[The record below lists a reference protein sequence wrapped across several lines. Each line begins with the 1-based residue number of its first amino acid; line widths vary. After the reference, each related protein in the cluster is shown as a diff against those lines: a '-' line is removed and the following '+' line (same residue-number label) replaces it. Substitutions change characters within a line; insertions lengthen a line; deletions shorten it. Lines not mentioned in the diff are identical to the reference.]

1 MAPKRKSVKGGVEP
15 KNKKVRAIIPQK
27 DPDTLL
33 SLEEL
38 TKLSNEID
46 ESLKFNNLVPLLEQF
61 KLIKT
66 KLIKNIDSD
75 VENTARKLALL
86 LYRNFN
92 KINDEIISNGGNS
105 DRSALSE
112 DKKIIIKWL
121 LEKYTTFKDIICG
134 FIKDKLAGP
143 TSLQLDL
150 LDIILNFIKSESQRK
165 SSTSEVIFFPTQ
177 SYKSLIESILNSKNG
192 KVLFDGTS
200 ENFIILE
207 FLDKLQK
214 YWDLQFYFYN
224 NLSEVL
230 NEWKQEKSEKDLQLV
245 FANFLTILRK
255 GLLFNEKTLE
265 DEPLW
270 IAPNKEGKLPSSLYK
285 HTLFKSQFQKSVIAM
300 LSYPLSQEQYKS
312 VLMILHKRIIP
323 YMSQPQALMDFLT
336 DCYDLTDDLIVPI
349 LALNSLYELMKSYNL
364 EYPDFYSKLYSLLT
378 PELLYTKYRSRF
390 FRLCDLFLSST
401 HLSANLVASFIKK
414 LARISLA
421 ASASGVVII
430 IPFIYNL
437 LKKHPTCM
445 IMLHREDTETGYQD
459 PFNSEE
465 KNPLHTEAIKS
476 SLWELDTLMTHYH
489 PNVATLAKIFGEPFR
504 KPSYNMEDFLDWSYN
519 SLLQSEYDRKF
530 KDKNSA
536 LEFEEFDK
544 VLDAPNNGSKN
555 LLLEGWTLV

>member
-15 KNKKVRAIIPQK
+15 KNKKVKTAIHQK
-27 DPDTLL
+27 EPNTLL

-38 TKLSNEID
+38 TNLSKEID

-66 KLIKNIDSD
+66 KLIESIDPD
-75 VENTARKLALL
+75 VESTARKLSLL

-92 KINDEIISNGGNS
+92 KINDEIISNGNGVKS
-105 DRSALSE
+105 SASE
-112 DKKIIIKWL
+112 DKKMIIKWL
-121 LEKYTTFKDIICG
+121 LEKYTTFKDIIYG
-134 FIKDKLAGP
+134 FIEDKLAGS

-150 LDIILNFIKSESQRK
+150 LDIILNFIRLESQRK
-165 SSTSEVIFFPTQ
+165 SSTSQVVFFPTQ
-177 SYKSLIESILNSKNG
+177 SYKSLTESILNSKNG
-192 KVLFDGTS
+192 EILFDGTTD
-200 ENFIILE
+200 NFIVLE
-207 FLDKLQK
+207 FLDKFQK
-214 YWDLQFYFYN
+214 YWDLQFYFFN

-230 NEWKQEKSEKDLQLV
+230 NEWKQEKSEKDLQLI
-245 FANFLTILRK
+245 FANFLTVLRK

-265 DEPLW
+265 EEPLW

-300 LSYPLSQEQYKS
+300 LSYPLLQEQYKS
-312 VLMILHKRIIP
+312 VLTILHKRIIP
-323 YMSQPQALMDFLT
+323 YMSQPQSLMDFLT

-349 LALNSLYELMKSYNL
+349 LALNSLYELMKNYNL

-437 LKKHPTCM
+437 LKRHPTCM
-445 IMLHREDTETGYQD
+445 IMLHKEDTESGYQD

-544 VLDAPNNGSKN
+544 VLDTSNSDSKS

>member
-15 KNKKVRAIIPQK
+15 KNKKVKTAIHQK
-27 DPDTLL
+27 EPNTLL

-38 TKLSNEID
+38 TNLSKEID

-66 KLIKNIDSD
+66 KLIESIDPD
-75 VENTARKLALL
+75 VESTARKLSLL

-92 KINDEIISNGGNS
+92 KINDEIISNGNGAKS
-105 DRSALSE
+105 SASE
-112 DKKIIIKWL
+112 DKKMIIKWL
-121 LEKYTTFKDIICG
+121 LEKYTTFKDIIYG
-134 FIKDKLAGP
+134 FIEDKLAGS

-150 LDIILNFIKSESQRK
+150 LDIILNFIRLESQRK
-165 SSTSEVIFFPTQ
+165 SSTSQVVFFPTQ
-177 SYKSLIESILNSKNG
+177 SYKSLTESILNSKNG
-192 KVLFDGTS
+192 EILFDGTTD
-200 ENFIILE
+200 NFIVLE
-207 FLDKLQK
+207 FLDKFQK
-214 YWDLQFYFYN
+214 YWDLQFYFFN

-230 NEWKQEKSEKDLQLV
+230 NEWKQEKSEKDLQLI
-245 FANFLTILRK
+245 FANFLTVLRK

-265 DEPLW
+265 EEPLW

-285 HTLFKSQFQKSVIAM
+285 HTFFKSQFQKSVIAM
-300 LSYPLSQEQYKS
+300 LSYPLLQEQYKS
-312 VLMILHKRIIP
+312 VLTILHKRIIP
-323 YMSQPQALMDFLT
+323 YMSQPQSLMDFLT

-349 LALNSLYELMKSYNL
+349 LALNSLYELMKNYNL

-437 LKKHPTCM
+437 LKRHPTCM
-445 IMLHREDTETGYQD
+445 IMLHKEDTESGYQD

-544 VLDAPNNGSKN
+544 VLDTSNSDSKS

>member
-15 KNKKVRAIIPQK
+15 KNKKVKTAIHQK
-27 DPDTLL
+27 EPNTLL

-38 TKLSNEID
+38 TNLSKEID

-66 KLIKNIDSD
+66 KLIESIDPD
-75 VENTARKLALL
+75 VESTARKLSLL

-92 KINDEIISNGGNS
+92 KINDEIISNGNGVKS
-105 DRSALSE
+105 STSE
-112 DKKIIIKWL
+112 DKKMIIKWL
-121 LEKYTTFKDIICG
+121 LEKYTTFKDIIYG
-134 FIKDKLAGP
+134 FIEDKLAGS

-150 LDIILNFIKSESQRK
+150 LDIILNFIRLESQRK
-165 SSTSEVIFFPTQ
+165 SSTSQVVFFPTQ
-177 SYKSLIESILNSKNG
+177 SYKSLTESILNSKNG
-192 KVLFDGTS
+192 EILFDGTTD
-200 ENFIILE
+200 NFIVLE
-207 FLDKLQK
+207 FLDKFQK
-214 YWDLQFYFYN
+214 YWDLQFYFFN

-230 NEWKQEKSEKDLQLV
+230 NEWKQEKSEKDLQLI
-245 FANFLTILRK
+245 FANFLTVLRK

-265 DEPLW
+265 EEPLW

-300 LSYPLSQEQYKS
+300 LSYPLLQEQYKS
-312 VLMILHKRIIP
+312 VLTILHKRIIP
-323 YMSQPQALMDFLT
+323 YMSQPQSLMDFLT

-349 LALNSLYELMKSYNL
+349 LALNSLYELMKNYNL

-437 LKKHPTCM
+437 LKRHPTCM
-445 IMLHREDTETGYQD
+445 IMLHKEDTESGYQD

-489 PNVATLAKIFGEPFR
+489 PNVATLAKRFGEPFR

-544 VLDAPNNGSKN
+544 VLDTSNSDSKS

>member
-15 KNKKVRAIIPQK
+15 KNKKVKTAIHQK
-27 DPDTLL
+27 EPNTLL

-38 TKLSNEID
+38 TNLSKEID

-66 KLIKNIDSD
+66 KLIESIDPD
-75 VENTARKLALL
+75 VESTARKLSLL

-92 KINDEIISNGGNS
+92 KINDEIISNGNGAKS
-105 DRSALSE
+105 SASE
-112 DKKIIIKWL
+112 DKKMIIKWL
-121 LEKYTTFKDIICG
+121 LEKYTTFKDIIYG
-134 FIKDKLAGP
+134 FIEDKLAGS

-150 LDIILNFIKSESQRK
+150 LDIILNFIRLESQRK
-165 SSTSEVIFFPTQ
+165 SSTSQVVFFPTQ
-177 SYKSLIESILNSKNG
+177 SYKSLTESILNSKNG
-192 KVLFDGTS
+192 EILFDGTTD
-200 ENFIILE
+200 NFIVLE
-207 FLDKLQK
+207 FLDKFQK
-214 YWDLQFYFYN
+214 YWDLQFYFFN

-230 NEWKQEKSEKDLQLV
+230 NEWKQEKSEKDLQLI
-245 FANFLTILRK
+245 FANFLTVLRK
-255 GLLFNEKTLE
+255 GLLFNEKTLKE
-265 DEPLW
+265 EPLW

-300 LSYPLSQEQYKS
+300 LSYPLLQEQYKS

-323 YMSQPQALMDFLT
+323 YMSQPQSLMDFLT

-349 LALNSLYELMKSYNL
+349 LALNSLYELMKNYNL

-437 LKKHPTCM
+437 LKRHPTCM
-445 IMLHREDTETGYQD
+445 IMLHKEDTESGYQD

-544 VLDAPNNGSKN
+544 VLDTSNSDSKS

>member
-15 KNKKVRAIIPQK
+15 KNKKVKTAIHQK
-27 DPDTLL
+27 EPNTLL

-38 TKLSNEID
+38 TNLSKEID

-66 KLIKNIDSD
+66 KLIESIDPD
-75 VENTARKLALL
+75 VESTARKLSLL

-92 KINDEIISNGGNS
+92 KINDEIISNGNGVKS
-105 DRSALSE
+105 SASE
-112 DKKIIIKWL
+112 DKKMIIKWL
-121 LEKYTTFKDIICG
+121 LEKYTTFKDIIYG
-134 FIKDKLAGP
+134 FIEDKLAGS

-150 LDIILNFIKSESQRK
+150 LDIILNFIRLESQRK
-165 SSTSEVIFFPTQ
+165 SSTSQVVFFPTQ
-177 SYKSLIESILNSKNG
+177 SYKSLTESILNSKNG
-192 KVLFDGTS
+192 EILFDGTTD
-200 ENFIILE
+200 NFIVLE
-207 FLDKLQK
+207 FLDKFQK
-214 YWDLQFYFYN
+214 YWDLQFYFFN

-230 NEWKQEKSEKDLQLV
+230 NEWKQEKSEKDLQLI
-245 FANFLTILRK
+245 FANFLTVLRK

-265 DEPLW
+265 EEPLW

-285 HTLFKSQFQKSVIAM
+285 HTFFKSQFQKSVIAM
-300 LSYPLSQEQYKS
+300 LSYPLLQEQYKS

-323 YMSQPQALMDFLT
+323 YMSQPQSLMDFLT

-349 LALNSLYELMKSYNL
+349 LALNSLYELMKNYNL

-437 LKKHPTCM
+437 LKRHPTCM
-445 IMLHREDTETGYQD
+445 IMLHKEDTESGYQD

-544 VLDAPNNGSKN
+544 VLDTSNSDSKS

>member
-15 KNKKVRAIIPQK
+15 KNKKVKTAIHQK
-27 DPDTLL
+27 EPNTLL

-38 TKLSNEID
+38 TNLSKEID

-66 KLIKNIDSD
+66 KLIESIDPD
-75 VENTARKLALL
+75 VESMARKLSLL

-92 KINDEIISNGGNS
+92 KINDEIISNGNGAKS
-105 DRSALSE
+105 SASE
-112 DKKIIIKWL
+112 DKKMIVKWL
-121 LEKYTTFKDIICG
+121 LEKYTTFKDIIYG
-134 FIKDKLAGP
+134 FIEDKLAGS

-150 LDIILNFIKSESQRK
+150 LDIILNFIRLESQRK
-165 SSTSEVIFFPTQ
+165 SSTSQVVFFPTQ
-177 SYKSLIESILNSKNG
+177 SYKSLTESILNSKNG
-192 KVLFDGTS
+192 EILFDGTTD
-200 ENFIILE
+200 NFIVLE
-207 FLDKLQK
+207 FLDKFQK
-214 YWDLQFYFYN
+214 YWDLQFYFFN

-230 NEWKQEKSEKDLQLV
+230 NEWKQEKSEKDLQLI
-245 FANFLTILRK
+245 FANFLTVLRK

-265 DEPLW
+265 EEPLW
-270 IAPNKEGKLPSSLYK
+270 IAPDKEGKLPSSLYK

-300 LSYPLSQEQYKS
+300 LSYPLLQEQYKS

-323 YMSQPQALMDFLT
+323 YMSQPQSLMDFLT

-349 LALNSLYELMKSYNL
+349 LALNSLYELMKNYNL

-437 LKKHPTCM
+437 LKRHPTCM
-445 IMLHREDTETGYQD
+445 IMLHKEDTESGYQD

-544 VLDAPNNGSKN
+544 VLDTSNSDSKS

>member
-15 KNKKVRAIIPQK
+15 KNKKVKTAIHQK
-27 DPDTLL
+27 EPNTLL

-38 TKLSNEID
+38 TNLSKEID

-66 KLIKNIDSD
+66 KLIESIDPD
-75 VENTARKLALL
+75 VESTARKLSLL

-92 KINDEIISNGGNS
+92 KINDEIISNGNGVKS
-105 DRSALSE
+105 STSE
-112 DKKIIIKWL
+112 DKKMIIKWL
-121 LEKYTTFKDIICG
+121 SEKYTTFKDIIYG
-134 FIKDKLAGP
+134 FIEDKLAGS

-150 LDIILNFIKSESQRK
+150 LDIILNFIRLESQRK
-165 SSTSEVIFFPTQ
+165 SSTSQVVFFPTQ
-177 SYKSLIESILNSKNG
+177 SYKSLTESILNSKNG
-192 KVLFDGTS
+192 EISFDGTTD
-200 ENFIILE
+200 NFIVLE
-207 FLDKLQK
+207 FLDKFQK
-214 YWDLQFYFYN
+214 YWDLQFYFFN

-230 NEWKQEKSEKDLQLV
+230 NEWKQEKSEKDLQLI
-245 FANFLTILRK
+245 FANFLTVLRK

-265 DEPLW
+265 EEPLW

-300 LSYPLSQEQYKS
+300 LSYPLLQEQYKS
-312 VLMILHKRIIP
+312 VLTILHKRIIP
-323 YMSQPQALMDFLT
+323 YMSQPQSLMDFLT

-349 LALNSLYELMKSYNL
+349 LALNSLYELMKNYNL

-437 LKKHPTCM
+437 LKRHPTCM
-445 IMLHREDTETGYQD
+445 IMLHKEDTESGYQD

-544 VLDAPNNGSKN
+544 VLDTSNSDSKSS
-555 LLLEGWTLV
+555 LLEGWTLV

>member
-15 KNKKVRAIIPQK
+15 KNKKVKTAIHQK
-27 DPDTLL
+27 EPNTLL

-38 TKLSNEID
+38 TNLSKEID

-66 KLIKNIDSD
+66 KLIESIDPD
-75 VENTARKLALL
+75 VESTARKLSLL

-92 KINDEIISNGGNS
+92 KINDEIISNGNGVKS
-105 DRSALSE
+105 SASE
-112 DKKIIIKWL
+112 DKKMIIKWL
-121 LEKYTTFKDIICG
+121 LEKYTTFKDIIYG
-134 FIKDKLAGP
+134 FIEDKLAGS

-150 LDIILNFIKSESQRK
+150 LDIILNFIRLESQRK
-165 SSTSEVIFFPTQ
+165 SSTSQVVFFPTQ
-177 SYKSLIESILNSKNG
+177 SYKSLTESILNSKNG
-192 KVLFDGTS
+192 EILFDGTTD
-200 ENFIILE
+200 NFIVLE
-207 FLDKLQK
+207 FLDKFQK
-214 YWDLQFYFYN
+214 YWDLQFYFFN

-230 NEWKQEKSEKDLQLV
+230 NEWKQEKSEKDLQLI
-245 FANFLTILRK
+245 FANFLTVLRK

-265 DEPLW
+265 EEPLW
-270 IAPNKEGKLPSSLYK
+270 IAPDKEGKLPSSLYK

-300 LSYPLSQEQYKS
+300 LSYPLLQEQYKS

-323 YMSQPQALMDFLT
+323 YMSQPQSLMDFLT

-349 LALNSLYELMKSYNL
+349 LALNSLYELMKNYNL

-437 LKKHPTCM
+437 LKRHPTCM
-445 IMLHREDTETGYQD
+445 IMLHKEDTESGYQD

-544 VLDAPNNGSKN
+544 VLDTSNSDSKS

>member
-15 KNKKVRAIIPQK
+15 KNKKVKTAIHQK
-27 DPDTLL
+27 EPNTLL

-38 TKLSNEID
+38 TNLSKEID

-66 KLIKNIDSD
+66 KLIESIDPD
-75 VENTARKLALL
+75 VESTARKLSLL

-92 KINDEIISNGGNS
+92 KINDEIISNGNGVKS
-105 DRSALSE
+105 SASE
-112 DKKIIIKWL
+112 DNKMIIKWL
-121 LEKYTTFKDIICG
+121 LEKYTTFKDIIYG
-134 FIKDKLAGP
+134 FIEDKLAGS

-150 LDIILNFIKSESQRK
+150 LDIILNFIRLESQRK
-165 SSTSEVIFFPTQ
+165 SSTSQVVFFPTQ
-177 SYKSLIESILNSKNG
+177 SYKSLTESILNSKNG
-192 KVLFDGTS
+192 EILFDGTTD
-200 ENFIILE
+200 NFIVLE
-207 FLDKLQK
+207 FLDKFQK
-214 YWDLQFYFYN
+214 YWDLQFYFFN

-230 NEWKQEKSEKDLQLV
+230 NEWKQEKSEKDLQLI
-245 FANFLTILRK
+245 FANFLTVLRK

-265 DEPLW
+265 EEPLW

-300 LSYPLSQEQYKS
+300 LSYPLLQEQYKS
-312 VLMILHKRIIP
+312 VLTILHKRIIP
-323 YMSQPQALMDFLT
+323 YMSQPQSLMDFLT

-349 LALNSLYELMKSYNL
+349 LALNSLYELMKNYNL

-437 LKKHPTCM
+437 LKRHPTCM
-445 IMLHREDTETGYQD
+445 IMLHKEDTESGYQD

-544 VLDAPNNGSKN
+544 VLDTSNSDSKS

>member
-15 KNKKVRAIIPQK
+15 KNKKVKTAIHQK
-27 DPDTLL
+27 EPNTLL

-38 TKLSNEID
+38 TNLSKEID

-66 KLIKNIDSD
+66 KLIESIDPD
-75 VENTARKLALL
+75 VESTARKLSLL

-92 KINDEIISNGGNS
+92 KINDEIISNGNGAKS
-105 DRSALSE
+105 SASE
-112 DKKIIIKWL
+112 DKKMIIKWL
-121 LEKYTTFKDIICG
+121 LEKYTTFKDIIYG
-134 FIKDKLAGP
+134 FIEDKLAGS

-150 LDIILNFIKSESQRK
+150 LDIILNFIRLESQRK
-165 SSTSEVIFFPTQ
+165 SSTSQVVFFPTQ
-177 SYKSLIESILNSKNG
+177 SYKLLTESILNSKNG
-192 KVLFDGTS
+192 EILFDGTTD
-200 ENFIILE
+200 NFIVLE
-207 FLDKLQK
+207 FLDKFQK
-214 YWDLQFYFYN
+214 YWDLQFYFFN

-230 NEWKQEKSEKDLQLV
+230 NEWKQEKSEKDLQLI
-245 FANFLTILRK
+245 FANFLTVLRK

-265 DEPLW
+265 EEPLW

-300 LSYPLSQEQYKS
+300 LSYPLLQEQYKS

-323 YMSQPQALMDFLT
+323 YMSQPQSLMDFLT

-349 LALNSLYELMKSYNL
+349 LALNSLYELMKNYNL

-437 LKKHPTCM
+437 LKRHPTCM
-445 IMLHREDTETGYQD
+445 IMLHKEDTESGYQD

-544 VLDAPNNGSKN
+544 VLDTSNSDSKS

>member
-15 KNKKVRAIIPQK
+15 KNKKVKTAIHQK
-27 DPDTLL
+27 EPNTLL

-38 TKLSNEID
+38 TNLSKEID

-66 KLIKNIDSD
+66 KLIESIDPD
-75 VENTARKLALL
+75 VESTARKLSLL

-92 KINDEIISNGGNS
+92 KINDEIISNGNGAKS
-105 DRSALSE
+105 SASE
-112 DKKIIIKWL
+112 DKKMIIKWL
-121 LEKYTTFKDIICG
+121 LEKYTTFKDIIYG
-134 FIKDKLAGP
+134 FIEDKLAGS

-150 LDIILNFIKSESQRK
+150 LDIILNFIRLESQRK
-165 SSTSEVIFFPTQ
+165 SSTSQVVFFPTQ
-177 SYKSLIESILNSKNG
+177 SYKSLTESILNSKNG
-192 KVLFDGTS
+192 EILFDGTTD
-200 ENFIILE
+200 NFIVLE
-207 FLDKLQK
+207 FLDKFQK
-214 YWDLQFYFYN
+214 YWDLQFYFFN

-230 NEWKQEKSEKDLQLV
+230 NEWKQEKSEKDLQLI
-245 FANFLTILRK
+245 FANFLTVLRK

-265 DEPLW
+265 EEPLW
-270 IAPNKEGKLPSSLYK
+270 IAPDKEGKLPSSLYK

-300 LSYPLSQEQYKS
+300 LSYPLLQEQYKS

-323 YMSQPQALMDFLT
+323 YMSQPQSLMDFLT

-349 LALNSLYELMKSYNL
+349 LALNSLYELMKNYNL

-437 LKKHPTCM
+437 LKRHPTCM
-445 IMLHREDTETGYQD
+445 IMLHKEDTESGYQD

-544 VLDAPNNGSKN
+544 VLDTSNSDSKS

>member
-15 KNKKVRAIIPQK
+15 KNKKVKTAIHQK
-27 DPDTLL
+27 EPNTLL

-38 TKLSNEID
+38 TNLSKEID

-66 KLIKNIDSD
+66 KLIESIDPD
-75 VENTARKLALL
+75 VESTARKLSLL

-92 KINDEIISNGGNS
+92 KINDEIISNGNGVKS
-105 DRSALSE
+105 SASE
-112 DKKIIIKWL
+112 DKKMIIKWL
-121 LEKYTTFKDIICG
+121 LEKYTTFKDIIYG
-134 FIKDKLAGP
+134 FIEDKLAGS

-150 LDIILNFIKSESQRK
+150 LDIILNFIRLESQRK
-165 SSTSEVIFFPTQ
+165 SSTSQVVFFPTQ
-177 SYKSLIESILNSKNG
+177 SYKSLTESILNSKNG
-192 KVLFDGTS
+192 EILFDGTTD
-200 ENFIILE
+200 NFIVLE
-207 FLDKLQK
+207 FLDKFQK
-214 YWDLQFYFYN
+214 YWDLQFYFFN

-230 NEWKQEKSEKDLQLV
+230 NEWKQEKSEKDLQLI
-245 FANFLTILRK
+245 FANFLTVLRK

-265 DEPLW
+265 EEPLW

-285 HTLFKSQFQKSVIAM
+285 HTFFKSQFQKSVIAM
-300 LSYPLSQEQYKS
+300 LSYPLLQEQYKS
-312 VLMILHKRIIP
+312 VLTILHKRIIP
-323 YMSQPQALMDFLT
+323 YMSQPQSLMDFLT

-349 LALNSLYELMKSYNL
+349 LALNSLYELMKNYNL

-437 LKKHPTCM
+437 LKRHPTCM
-445 IMLHREDTETGYQD
+445 IMLHKEDTESGYQD

-544 VLDAPNNGSKN
+544 VLDTSNSDSKS

>member
-15 KNKKVRAIIPQK
+15 KNKKVKTAIHQK
-27 DPDTLL
+27 EPNTLL

-38 TKLSNEID
+38 TNLSKEID

-66 KLIKNIDSD
+66 KLIESIDPD
-75 VENTARKLALL
+75 VESMARKLSLL

-92 KINDEIISNGGNS
+92 KINDEIISNGNGVKS
-105 DRSALSE
+105 SASE
-112 DKKIIIKWL
+112 DKKMIIKWL
-121 LEKYTTFKDIICG
+121 LEKYTTFKDIIYG
-134 FIKDKLAGP
+134 FIEDKLAGS

-150 LDIILNFIKSESQRK
+150 LDIILNFIRLESQRK
-165 SSTSEVIFFPTQ
+165 SSTSQVVFFPTQ
-177 SYKSLIESILNSKNG
+177 SYKSLTESILNSKNG
-192 KVLFDGTS
+192 EILFDGTTD
-200 ENFIILE
+200 NFIVLE
-207 FLDKLQK
+207 FLDKFQK
-214 YWDLQFYFYN
+214 YWDLQFYFFN

-230 NEWKQEKSEKDLQLV
+230 NEWKQEKSEKDLQLI
-245 FANFLTILRK
+245 FANFLTVLRK

-265 DEPLW
+265 EEPLW

-285 HTLFKSQFQKSVIAM
+285 HTFFKSQFQKSVIAM
-300 LSYPLSQEQYKS
+300 LSYPLLQEQYKS

-323 YMSQPQALMDFLT
+323 YMSQPQSLMDFLT

-349 LALNSLYELMKSYNL
+349 LALNSLYELMKNYNL

-437 LKKHPTCM
+437 LKRHPTCM
-445 IMLHREDTETGYQD
+445 IMLHKEDTESGYQD

-544 VLDAPNNGSKN
+544 VLDTSNSDSKS

>member
-15 KNKKVRAIIPQK
+15 KNKKVKTAIHQK
-27 DPDTLL
+27 EPNTLL

-38 TKLSNEID
+38 TNLSKEID

-66 KLIKNIDSD
+66 KLIESIDPD
-75 VENTARKLALL
+75 VESTARKLSLL

-92 KINDEIISNGGNS
+92 KINDEIISNGNGVKS
-105 DRSALSE
+105 SASE
-112 DKKIIIKWL
+112 DKKMIIKWL
-121 LEKYTTFKDIICG
+121 LEKYTTFKDIIYG
-134 FIKDKLAGP
+134 FIEDKLAGS

-150 LDIILNFIKSESQRK
+150 LDIILNFIRLESQRK
-165 SSTSEVIFFPTQ
+165 SSTSQVVFFPTQ
-177 SYKSLIESILNSKNG
+177 SYKSLTESILNSKNG
-192 KVLFDGTS
+192 EILFDGTTD
-200 ENFIILE
+200 NFIVLE
-207 FLDKLQK
+207 FLDKFQK
-214 YWDLQFYFYN
+214 YWDLQFYFFN

-230 NEWKQEKSEKDLQLV
+230 NEWKQEKSEKDLQLI
-245 FANFLTILRK
+245 FANFLTVLRK

-265 DEPLW
+265 EEPLW

-300 LSYPLSQEQYKS
+300 LSYPLLQEQYKS

-323 YMSQPQALMDFLT
+323 YMSQPQSLMDFLT

-349 LALNSLYELMKSYNL
+349 LALNSLYELMKNYNL

-437 LKKHPTCM
+437 LKRHPTCM
-445 IMLHREDTETGYQD
+445 IMLHKEDTESGYQD

-544 VLDAPNNGSKN
+544 VLDTSNSDSKS

>member
-15 KNKKVRAIIPQK
+15 KNKKVKTAIHQK
-27 DPDTLL
+27 EPNTLL

-38 TKLSNEID
+38 TNLSKEID

-66 KLIKNIDSD
+66 KLIESIDPD
-75 VENTARKLALL
+75 VESTARKLSLL

-92 KINDEIISNGGNS
+92 KINDEIISNGNGVKS
-105 DRSALSE
+105 STSE
-112 DKKIIIKWL
+112 DKKMIIKWL
-121 LEKYTTFKDIICG
+121 LEKYTTFKDIIYG
-134 FIKDKLAGP
+134 FIEDKLAGS

-150 LDIILNFIKSESQRK
+150 LDIILNFIRLESQRK
-165 SSTSEVIFFPTQ
+165 SSTSQVVFFPTQ
-177 SYKSLIESILNSKNG
+177 SYKSLTESILNSKNG
-192 KVLFDGTS
+192 EILFDGTTD
-200 ENFIILE
+200 NFIVLE
-207 FLDKLQK
+207 FLDKFQK
-214 YWDLQFYFYN
+214 YWDLQFYFFN

-230 NEWKQEKSEKDLQLV
+230 NEWKQEKSEKDLQLI
-245 FANFLTILRK
+245 FANFLTVLRK

-265 DEPLW
+265 EEPLW

-300 LSYPLSQEQYKS
+300 LSYPLLQEQYKS

-323 YMSQPQALMDFLT
+323 YMSQPQSLMDFLT

-349 LALNSLYELMKSYNL
+349 LALNSLYELMKNYNL

-437 LKKHPTCM
+437 LKRHPTCM
-445 IMLHREDTETGYQD
+445 IMLHKEDTESGYQD

-544 VLDAPNNGSKN
+544 VLDTSNSDSKS

>member
-15 KNKKVRAIIPQK
+15 KNKKVKTAIHQK
-27 DPDTLL
+27 EPNTLL

-38 TKLSNEID
+38 TNLSKEID

-66 KLIKNIDSD
+66 KLIESIDPD
-75 VENTARKLALL
+75 VESTARKLSLL

-92 KINDEIISNGGNS
+92 KINDEIISNGNGVKS
-105 DRSALSE
+105 SASE
-112 DKKIIIKWL
+112 DKKMIIKWL
-121 LEKYTTFKDIICG
+121 LEKYTTFKDIIYG
-134 FIKDKLAGP
+134 FIEDKLAGS

-150 LDIILNFIKSESQRK
+150 LDIILNFIRLESQRK
-165 SSTSEVIFFPTQ
+165 SSTSQVVFFPTQ
-177 SYKSLIESILNSKNG
+177 SYKSLTESILNSKNG
-192 KVLFDGTS
+192 EILFDGTTD
-200 ENFIILE
+200 NFIVLE
-207 FLDKLQK
+207 FLDKFQK
-214 YWDLQFYFYN
+214 YWDLQFYFFN

-230 NEWKQEKSEKDLQLV
+230 NEWKQEKSEKDLQLI
-245 FANFLTILRK
+245 FANFLTVLRK

-265 DEPLW
+265 EEPLW

-300 LSYPLSQEQYKS
+300 LSYPLLQEQYKS
-312 VLMILHKRIIP
+312 VLMILHKRIIT
-323 YMSQPQALMDFLT
+323 YMSQPQSLMDFLT

-349 LALNSLYELMKSYNL
+349 LALNSLYELMKNYNL

-437 LKKHPTCM
+437 LKRHPTCM
-445 IMLHREDTETGYQD
+445 IMLHKEDTESGYQD

-544 VLDAPNNGSKN
+544 VLDTSNSDSKS

>member
-15 KNKKVRAIIPQK
+15 KNKKVKTAIHQK
-27 DPDTLL
+27 EPNTLL

-38 TKLSNEID
+38 TNLSKEID

-66 KLIKNIDSD
+66 KLIESIDPD
-75 VENTARKLALL
+75 VESTARKLSLL

-92 KINDEIISNGGNS
+92 KINDEIISNGNGAKS
-105 DRSALSE
+105 SASE
-112 DKKIIIKWL
+112 DKKMIIKWL
-121 LEKYTTFKDIICG
+121 LEKYTTFKDIIYG
-134 FIKDKLAGP
+134 FIEDKLAGS

-150 LDIILNFIKSESQRK
+150 LDIILNFIRLESQRK
-165 SSTSEVIFFPTQ
+165 SSTSQVVFFPTQ
-177 SYKSLIESILNSKNG
+177 SYKSLTESILNSKNG
-192 KVLFDGTS
+192 EILFDGTTD
-200 ENFIILE
+200 NFIVLE
-207 FLDKLQK
+207 FLDKFQK
-214 YWDLQFYFYN
+214 YWDLQFYFFN

-230 NEWKQEKSEKDLQLV
+230 NEWKQEKSEKDLQLI
-245 FANFLTILRK
+245 FANFLTVLRK

-265 DEPLW
+265 EEPLW

-285 HTLFKSQFQKSVIAM
+285 HTFFKSQFQKSVIAM
-300 LSYPLSQEQYKS
+300 LSYPLLQEQYKS

-323 YMSQPQALMDFLT
+323 YMSQPQSLMDFLT

-349 LALNSLYELMKSYNL
+349 LALNSLYELMKNYNL

-437 LKKHPTCM
+437 LKRHPTCM
-445 IMLHREDTETGYQD
+445 IMLHKEDTESGYQD

-544 VLDAPNNGSKN
+544 VLDTSNSDSKS

>member
-15 KNKKVRAIIPQK
+15 KNKKVKTAIHQK
-27 DPDTLL
+27 EPNTLL

-38 TKLSNEID
+38 TNLSKEID

-66 KLIKNIDSD
+66 KLIESIDPD
-75 VENTARKLALL
+75 VESMARKLSLL

-92 KINDEIISNGGNS
+92 KINDEIISNGNGAKS
-105 DRSALSE
+105 SASE
-112 DKKIIIKWL
+112 DKKMIIKWL
-121 LEKYTTFKDIICG
+121 LEKYTTFKDIIYG
-134 FIKDKLAGP
+134 FIEDKLAGS

-150 LDIILNFIKSESQRK
+150 LDIILNFIRLESQRK
-165 SSTSEVIFFPTQ
+165 SSTSQVVFFPTQ
-177 SYKSLIESILNSKNG
+177 SYKSLTESILNSKNG
-192 KVLFDGTS
+192 EILFDGTTD
-200 ENFIILE
+200 NFIVLE
-207 FLDKLQK
+207 FLDKFQK
-214 YWDLQFYFYN
+214 YWDLQFYFFN

-230 NEWKQEKSEKDLQLV
+230 NEWKQEKSEKDLQLI
-245 FANFLTILRK
+245 FANFLTVLRK

-265 DEPLW
+265 EEPLW
-270 IAPNKEGKLPSSLYK
+270 IAPNKEGKLLSSLYK

-300 LSYPLSQEQYKS
+300 LSYPLLQEQYKS

-323 YMSQPQALMDFLT
+323 YMSQPQSLMDFLT

-349 LALNSLYELMKSYNL
+349 LALNSLYELMKNYNL

-437 LKKHPTCM
+437 LKRHPTCM
-445 IMLHREDTETGYQD
+445 IMLHKEDTESGYQD

-544 VLDAPNNGSKN
+544 VLDTSNSDSKS

>member
-15 KNKKVRAIIPQK
+15 KNKKVKTAIHQK
-27 DPDTLL
+27 EPNTLL

-38 TKLSNEID
+38 TNLSKEID

-66 KLIKNIDSD
+66 KLIESIDPD
-75 VENTARKLALL
+75 VESMARKLSLL

-92 KINDEIISNGGNS
+92 KINDEIISNGNGAKS
-105 DRSALSE
+105 SASE
-112 DKKIIIKWL
+112 DKKMIIKWL
-121 LEKYTTFKDIICG
+121 LEKYTTFKDIIYG
-134 FIKDKLAGP
+134 FIEDKLAGS

-150 LDIILNFIKSESQRK
+150 LDIILNFIRLESQRK
-165 SSTSEVIFFPTQ
+165 SSTSQVVFFPTQ
-177 SYKSLIESILNSKNG
+177 SYKSLTESILNSKNG
-192 KVLFDGTS
+192 EILFDGTTD
-200 ENFIILE
+200 NFIVLE
-207 FLDKLQK
+207 FLDKFQK
-214 YWDLQFYFYN
+214 YWDLQFYFFN

-230 NEWKQEKSEKDLQLV
+230 NEWKQEKSEKDLQLI
-245 FANFLTILRK
+245 FANFLTVLRK

-265 DEPLW
+265 EEPLW

-300 LSYPLSQEQYKS
+300 LSYPLLQEQYKS
-312 VLMILHKRIIP
+312 VLTILHKRIIP
-323 YMSQPQALMDFLT
+323 YMSQPQSLMDFLT

-349 LALNSLYELMKSYNL
+349 LALNSLYELMKNYNL

-437 LKKHPTCM
+437 LKRHPTCM
-445 IMLHREDTETGYQD
+445 IMLHKEDTESGYQD

-544 VLDAPNNGSKN
+544 VLDTSNSDSKS

>member
-15 KNKKVRAIIPQK
+15 KNKKVKTAIHQK
-27 DPDTLL
+27 EPNTLL

-38 TKLSNEID
+38 TNLSKEID

-66 KLIKNIDSD
+66 KLIESIDPD
-75 VENTARKLALL
+75 VESTARKLSLL

-92 KINDEIISNGGNS
+92 KINDEIISNGNGAKS
-105 DRSALSE
+105 SASE
-112 DKKIIIKWL
+112 DKKMIIKWL
-121 LEKYTTFKDIICG
+121 LEKYTTFKDIIYG
-134 FIKDKLAGP
+134 FIEDKLAGS

-150 LDIILNFIKSESQRK
+150 LDIILNFIRLESQRK
-165 SSTSEVIFFPTQ
+165 SSTSQVVFFPTQ
-177 SYKSLIESILNSKNG
+177 SYKSLTESILNSKNG
-192 KVLFDGTS
+192 EILFDGTTD
-200 ENFIILE
+200 NFIVLE
-207 FLDKLQK
+207 FLDKFQK
-214 YWDLQFYFYN
+214 YWDLQFYFFN

-230 NEWKQEKSEKDLQLV
+230 NEWKQEKSEKDLQLI
-245 FANFLTILRK
+245 FANFLTVLRK

-265 DEPLW
+265 EEPLW

-300 LSYPLSQEQYKS
+300 LSYPLLQEQYKS

-323 YMSQPQALMDFLT
+323 YMSQPQSLMDFLT

-349 LALNSLYELMKSYNL
+349 LALNSLYELMKNYNL

-437 LKKHPTCM
+437 LKRHPTCM
-445 IMLHREDTETGYQD
+445 IMLHKEDTESGYQD

-489 PNVATLAKIFGEPFR
+489 TNVATLAKIFGEPFR

-544 VLDAPNNGSKN
+544 VLDTSNSDSKS

>member
-15 KNKKVRAIIPQK
+15 KNKKVKTAIHQK
-27 DPDTLL
+27 EPNTLL

-38 TKLSNEID
+38 TNLSKEID

-66 KLIKNIDSD
+66 KLIESIDPD
-75 VENTARKLALL
+75 VESTARKLSLL

-92 KINDEIISNGGNS
+92 KINDEIISNGNGAKS
-105 DRSALSE
+105 SASE
-112 DKKIIIKWL
+112 DKKMIIKWL
-121 LEKYTTFKDIICG
+121 LEKYTTFKDIIYG
-134 FIKDKLAGP
+134 FIEDKLAGS

-150 LDIILNFIKSESQRK
+150 LDIILNFIRLESQRK
-165 SSTSEVIFFPTQ
+165 SSTSQVVFFPTQ
-177 SYKSLIESILNSKNG
+177 SYKSLTESILNSKNG
-192 KVLFDGTS
+192 EILFDGTTD
-200 ENFIILE
+200 NFIVLE
-207 FLDKLQK
+207 FLDKFQK
-214 YWDLQFYFYN
+214 YWDLQFYFFN

-230 NEWKQEKSEKDLQLV
+230 NEWKQEKSEKDLQLI
-245 FANFLTILRK
+245 FANFLTVLRK

-265 DEPLW
+265 EEPLW

-300 LSYPLSQEQYKS
+300 LSYPLLQEQYKS
-312 VLMILHKRIIP
+312 VLTILHKRIIP
-323 YMSQPQALMDFLT
+323 YMSQPQSLMDFLT

-349 LALNSLYELMKSYNL
+349 LALNSLYELMKNYNL

-437 LKKHPTCM
+437 LKRHPTCM
-445 IMLHREDTETGYQD
+445 IMLHKEDTESGYQD

-544 VLDAPNNGSKN
+544 VLDTSNSDSKS

>member
-15 KNKKVRAIIPQK
+15 KNKKVKTAIHQK
-27 DPDTLL
+27 EPNTLL

-38 TKLSNEID
+38 TNLSKEID

-66 KLIKNIDSD
+66 KLIESIDPD
-75 VENTARKLALL
+75 VESTARKLSLL

-92 KINDEIISNGGNS
+92 KINDEIISNGNGAKS
-105 DRSALSE
+105 SASE
-112 DKKIIIKWL
+112 DKKMIIKWL
-121 LEKYTTFKDIICG
+121 LEKYTTFKDIIYG
-134 FIKDKLAGP
+134 FIEDKLAGS

-150 LDIILNFIKSESQRK
+150 LDIILNFIRLESQRK
-165 SSTSEVIFFPTQ
+165 SSTSQVVFFPTQ
-177 SYKSLIESILNSKNG
+177 SYKSLTESILNSKNG
-192 KVLFDGTS
+192 EILFDGTTD
-200 ENFIILE
+200 NFIVLE
-207 FLDKLQK
+207 FLDKFQK
-214 YWDLQFYFYN
+214 YWDLQFYFFN

-230 NEWKQEKSEKDLQLV
+230 NEWKQEKSEKDLQLI
-245 FANFLTILRK
+245 FANFLTVLRK

-265 DEPLW
+265 EEPLW

-300 LSYPLSQEQYKS
+300 LSYPLLQEQYKS

-323 YMSQPQALMDFLT
+323 YMSQPQSLMDFLT

-349 LALNSLYELMKSYNL
+349 LALNSLYELMKNYNL

-414 LARISLA
+414 LTRISLA

-437 LKKHPTCM
+437 LKRHPTCM
-445 IMLHREDTETGYQD
+445 IMLHKEDTESGYQD

-544 VLDAPNNGSKN
+544 VLDTSNSDSKS

>member
-15 KNKKVRAIIPQK
+15 KNKKVKTAIHQK
-27 DPDTLL
+27 EPNTLL

-38 TKLSNEID
+38 TNLSKEID

-66 KLIKNIDSD
+66 KLIESIDPD
-75 VENTARKLALL
+75 VESTARKLSLL

-92 KINDEIISNGGNS
+92 KINDEIISNGNGAKS
-105 DRSALSE
+105 SASE
-112 DKKIIIKWL
+112 DKKMIIKWL
-121 LEKYTTFKDIICG
+121 SEKYTTFKDIIYG
-134 FIKDKLAGP
+134 FIEDKLAGS

-150 LDIILNFIKSESQRK
+150 LDIILNFIRLESQRK
-165 SSTSEVIFFPTQ
+165 SSTSQVVFFPTQ
-177 SYKSLIESILNSKNG
+177 SYKSLTESILNSKNG
-192 KVLFDGTS
+192 EISFDGTTD
-200 ENFIILE
+200 NFIVLE
-207 FLDKLQK
+207 FLDKFQK
-214 YWDLQFYFYN
+214 YWDLQFYFFN

-230 NEWKQEKSEKDLQLV
+230 NEWKQEKSEKDLQLI
-245 FANFLTILRK
+245 FANFLTVLRK

-265 DEPLW
+265 EEPLW

-300 LSYPLSQEQYKS
+300 LSYPLLQEQYKS

-323 YMSQPQALMDFLT
+323 YMSQPQSLMDFLT

-349 LALNSLYELMKSYNL
+349 LALNSLYELMKNYNL

-437 LKKHPTCM
+437 LKRHPTCM
-445 IMLHREDTETGYQD
+445 IMLHKEDTESGYQD

-536 LEFEEFDK
+536 LEFEEFNK
-544 VLDAPNNGSKN
+544 VLDTSNSDSKSS
-555 LLLEGWTLV
+555 LLEGWTLV

>member
-15 KNKKVRAIIPQK
+15 KNKKVKTAIHQK
-27 DPDTLL
+27 EPNTLL

-38 TKLSNEID
+38 TNLSKEID

-66 KLIKNIDSD
+66 KLIESIDPD
-75 VENTARKLALL
+75 VESMARKLSLL

-92 KINDEIISNGGNS
+92 KINDEIISNGNGVKS
-105 DRSALSE
+105 STSE
-112 DKKIIIKWL
+112 DKKMIIKWL
-121 LEKYTTFKDIICG
+121 LEKYTTFKDIIYG
-134 FIKDKLAGP
+134 FIEDKLAGS

-150 LDIILNFIKSESQRK
+150 LDIILNFIRLESQRK
-165 SSTSEVIFFPTQ
+165 SSTSQVVFFPTQ
-177 SYKSLIESILNSKNG
+177 SYKSLTESILNSKNG
-192 KVLFDGTS
+192 EILFDGTTD
-200 ENFIILE
+200 NFIVLE
-207 FLDKLQK
+207 FLDKFQK
-214 YWDLQFYFYN
+214 YWDLQFYFFN

-230 NEWKQEKSEKDLQLV
+230 NEWKQEKSEKDLQLI
-245 FANFLTILRK
+245 FANFLTVLRK

-265 DEPLW
+265 EEPLW

-300 LSYPLSQEQYKS
+300 LSYPLLQEQYKS

-323 YMSQPQALMDFLT
+323 YMSQPQSLMDFLT

-349 LALNSLYELMKSYNL
+349 LALNSLYELMKNYNL

-437 LKKHPTCM
+437 LKRHPTCM
-445 IMLHREDTETGYQD
+445 IMLHKEDTESGYQD

-544 VLDAPNNGSKN
+544 VLDTSNSDSKS

>member
-15 KNKKVRAIIPQK
+15 KNKKVKTAIHQK
-27 DPDTLL
+27 EPNTLL

-38 TKLSNEID
+38 TNLSKEID

-66 KLIKNIDSD
+66 KLIESIDPD
-75 VENTARKLALL
+75 VESMARKLSLL

-92 KINDEIISNGGNS
+92 KINDEIISNGNGAKS
-105 DRSALSE
+105 SASE
-112 DKKIIIKWL
+112 DKKMIIKWL
-121 LEKYTTFKDIICG
+121 LEKYTTFKDIIYG
-134 FIKDKLAGP
+134 FIEDKLAGS

-150 LDIILNFIKSESQRK
+150 LDIILNFIRLESQRK
-165 SSTSEVIFFPTQ
+165 SSTSQVVFFPTQ
-177 SYKSLIESILNSKNG
+177 SYKSLTESILNSKNG
-192 KVLFDGTS
+192 EILFDGTTD
-200 ENFIILE
+200 NFIVLE
-207 FLDKLQK
+207 FLDKFQK
-214 YWDLQFYFYN
+214 YWDLQFYFFN

-230 NEWKQEKSEKDLQLV
+230 NEWKQEKSEKDLQLI
-245 FANFLTILRK
+245 FANFLTVLRK

-265 DEPLW
+265 EEPLW

-300 LSYPLSQEQYKS
+300 LSYPLLQEQYKS

-323 YMSQPQALMDFLT
+323 YMSQPQSLMDFLT

-349 LALNSLYELMKSYNL
+349 LALNSLYELMKNYNL

-437 LKKHPTCM
+437 LKRHPTCM
-445 IMLHREDTETGYQD
+445 IMLHKEDTESGYQD

-544 VLDAPNNGSKN
+544 VLDTSNSDSKS

>member
-15 KNKKVRAIIPQK
+15 KNKKVKTAIHQK
-27 DPDTLL
+27 EPNTLL

-38 TKLSNEID
+38 TNLSKEID

-66 KLIKNIDSD
+66 KLIESIDPD
-75 VENTARKLALL
+75 VESTARKLSLL

-92 KINDEIISNGGNS
+92 KINDEIISNGNGAKS
-105 DRSALSE
+105 SASE
-112 DKKIIIKWL
+112 NKKMIIKWL
-121 LEKYTTFKDIICG
+121 LEKYTTFKDIIYG
-134 FIKDKLAGP
+134 FIEDKLAGS

-150 LDIILNFIKSESQRK
+150 LDIILNFIRLESQRK
-165 SSTSEVIFFPTQ
+165 SSTSQVVFFPTQ
-177 SYKSLIESILNSKNG
+177 SYKLLTESILNSKNG
-192 KVLFDGTS
+192 EILFDGTTD
-200 ENFIILE
+200 NFIVLE
-207 FLDKLQK
+207 FLDKFQK
-214 YWDLQFYFYN
+214 YWDLQFYFFN

-230 NEWKQEKSEKDLQLV
+230 NEWKQEKSEKDLQLI
-245 FANFLTILRK
+245 FANFLTVLRK

-265 DEPLW
+265 EEPLW

-300 LSYPLSQEQYKS
+300 LSYPLLQEQYKS

-323 YMSQPQALMDFLT
+323 YMSQPQSLMDFLT

-349 LALNSLYELMKSYNL
+349 LALNSLYELMKNYNL

-437 LKKHPTCM
+437 LKRHPTCM
-445 IMLHREDTETGYQD
+445 IMLHKEDTESGYQD

-544 VLDAPNNGSKN
+544 VLDTSNSDSKS

>member
-15 KNKKVRAIIPQK
+15 KNKKVKTAIHQK
-27 DPDTLL
+27 EPNTLL

-38 TKLSNEID
+38 TNLSKEID

-66 KLIKNIDSD
+66 KLIESIDPD
-75 VENTARKLALL
+75 VESTARKLSLL
-86 LYRNFN
+86 LYRNFS
-92 KINDEIISNGGNS
+92 KINDEIISNGNGAKS
-105 DRSALSE
+105 SASE
-112 DKKIIIKWL
+112 DKKMIIKWL
-121 LEKYTTFKDIICG
+121 LEKYTTFKDIIYG
-134 FIKDKLAGP
+134 FIEDKLAGS

-150 LDIILNFIKSESQRK
+150 LDIILNFIRLESQRK
-165 SSTSEVIFFPTQ
+165 SSTSQVVFFPTQ
-177 SYKSLIESILNSKNG
+177 SYKSLTESILNSKNG
-192 KVLFDGTS
+192 EILFDGTTD
-200 ENFIILE
+200 NFIVLE
-207 FLDKLQK
+207 FLDKFQK
-214 YWDLQFYFYN
+214 YWDLQFYFFN

-230 NEWKQEKSEKDLQLV
+230 NEWKQEKSEKDLQLI
-245 FANFLTILRK
+245 FANFLTVLRK

-265 DEPLW
+265 EEPLW

-300 LSYPLSQEQYKS
+300 LSYPLLQEQYKS

-323 YMSQPQALMDFLT
+323 YMSQPQSLMDFLT

-349 LALNSLYELMKSYNL
+349 LALNSLYELMKNYNL

-437 LKKHPTCM
+437 LKRHPTCM
-445 IMLHREDTETGYQD
+445 IMLHKEDTESGYQD

-544 VLDAPNNGSKN
+544 VLDTSNSDSKS

>member
-15 KNKKVRAIIPQK
+15 KNKKVKTAIHQK
-27 DPDTLL
+27 EPNTLL

-38 TKLSNEID
+38 TNLSKEID

-66 KLIKNIDSD
+66 KLIESIDPD
-75 VENTARKLALL
+75 VESTARKLSLL

-92 KINDEIISNGGNS
+92 KINDEIISNGNGAKS
-105 DRSALSE
+105 SASE
-112 DKKIIIKWL
+112 DKKMIIKWL
-121 LEKYTTFKDIICG
+121 SEKYTTFKDIIYG
-134 FIKDKLAGP
+134 FIEDKLAGS

-150 LDIILNFIKSESQRK
+150 LDIILNFIRLESQRK
-165 SSTSEVIFFPTQ
+165 SSTSQVVFFPTQ
-177 SYKSLIESILNSKNG
+177 SYKSLTESILNSKNG
-192 KVLFDGTS
+192 EISFDGTTD
-200 ENFIILE
+200 NFIVLE
-207 FLDKLQK
+207 FLDKFQK
-214 YWDLQFYFYN
+214 YWDLQFYFFN

-230 NEWKQEKSEKDLQLV
+230 NEWKQEKSEKDLQLI
-245 FANFLTILRK
+245 FANFLTVLRK

-265 DEPLW
+265 EEPLW

-300 LSYPLSQEQYKS
+300 LSYPLLQEQYKS
-312 VLMILHKRIIP
+312 VLTILHKRIIP
-323 YMSQPQALMDFLT
+323 YMSQPQSLMDFLT

-349 LALNSLYELMKSYNL
+349 LALNSLYELMKNYNL

-437 LKKHPTCM
+437 LKRHPTCM
-445 IMLHREDTETGYQD
+445 IMLHKEDTESGYQD

-544 VLDAPNNGSKN
+544 VLDTSNSDSKSS
-555 LLLEGWTLV
+555 LLEGWTLV

>member
-15 KNKKVRAIIPQK
+15 KNKKVKTAIHQK
-27 DPDTLL
+27 EPNTLL

-38 TKLSNEID
+38 TNLSKEID

-66 KLIKNIDSD
+66 KLIESIDPD
-75 VENTARKLALL
+75 VESTARKLSLL

-92 KINDEIISNGGNS
+92 RINDEIISNGNGAKS
-105 DRSALSE
+105 SASE
-112 DKKIIIKWL
+112 DKKMIIKWL
-121 LEKYTTFKDIICG
+121 LEKYTTFKDIIYG
-134 FIKDKLAGP
+134 FIEDKLAGS

-150 LDIILNFIKSESQRK
+150 LDIILNFIRLESQRK
-165 SSTSEVIFFPTQ
+165 SSTSQVVFFPTQ
-177 SYKSLIESILNSKNG
+177 SYKSLTESILNSKNG
-192 KVLFDGTS
+192 EILFDGTTD
-200 ENFIILE
+200 NFIVLE
-207 FLDKLQK
+207 FLDKFQK
-214 YWDLQFYFYN
+214 YWDLQFYFFN

-230 NEWKQEKSEKDLQLV
+230 NEWKQEKSEKDLQLI
-245 FANFLTILRK
+245 FANFLTVLRK

-265 DEPLW
+265 EEPLW

-300 LSYPLSQEQYKS
+300 LSYPLLQEQYKS

-323 YMSQPQALMDFLT
+323 YMSQPQSLMDFLT

-349 LALNSLYELMKSYNL
+349 LALNSLYELMKNYNL

-437 LKKHPTCM
+437 LKRHPTCM
-445 IMLHREDTETGYQD
+445 IMLHKEDTESGYQD

-544 VLDAPNNGSKN
+544 VLDTSNSDSKS

>member
-15 KNKKVRAIIPQK
+15 KNKKVKTAIHQK
-27 DPDTLL
+27 EPNTLL

-38 TKLSNEID
+38 TNLSKEID

-66 KLIKNIDSD
+66 KLIESIDPD
-75 VENTARKLALL
+75 VESTARKLSLL

-92 KINDEIISNGGNS
+92 KINDEIISNGNGAKS
-105 DRSALSE
+105 SASE
-112 DKKIIIKWL
+112 DKKMIVKWL
-121 LEKYTTFKDIICG
+121 LEKYTTFKDIIYG
-134 FIKDKLAGP
+134 FIEDKLAGS

-150 LDIILNFIKSESQRK
+150 LDIILNFIRLESQRK
-165 SSTSEVIFFPTQ
+165 SSTSQVVFFPTQ
-177 SYKSLIESILNSKNG
+177 SYKSLTESILNSKNG
-192 KVLFDGTS
+192 EILFDGTTD
-200 ENFIILE
+200 NFIVLE
-207 FLDKLQK
+207 FLDKFQK
-214 YWDLQFYFYN
+214 YWDLQFYFFN

-230 NEWKQEKSEKDLQLV
+230 NEWKQEKSEKDLQLI
-245 FANFLTILRK
+245 FANFLTVLRK

-265 DEPLW
+265 EEPLW

-300 LSYPLSQEQYKS
+300 LSYPLLQEQYKS

-323 YMSQPQALMDFLT
+323 YMSQPQSLMDFLT

-349 LALNSLYELMKSYNL
+349 LALNSLYELMKNYNL

-437 LKKHPTCM
+437 LKRHPTCM
-445 IMLHREDTETGYQD
+445 IMLHKEDTESGYQD

-544 VLDAPNNGSKN
+544 VLDTSNSDSKS

>member
-15 KNKKVRAIIPQK
+15 KNKKVKTAIHQK
-27 DPDTLL
+27 EPNTLL

-38 TKLSNEID
+38 TNLSKEID

-66 KLIKNIDSD
+66 KLIESIDPD
-75 VENTARKLALL
+75 VESMARKLSLL

-92 KINDEIISNGGNS
+92 KINDEIISNGNGAKS
-105 DRSALSE
+105 SASE
-112 DKKIIIKWL
+112 DKKMIIKWL
-121 LEKYTTFKDIICG
+121 LEKYTTFKDIIYG
-134 FIKDKLAGP
+134 FIEDKLAGS

-150 LDIILNFIKSESQRK
+150 LDIILNFIRLESQRK
-165 SSTSEVIFFPTQ
+165 SSTSQVVFFPTQ
-177 SYKSLIESILNSKNG
+177 SYKSLTESILNSKNG
-192 KVLFDGTS
+192 EILFDGTTD
-200 ENFIILE
+200 NFIVLE
-207 FLDKLQK
+207 FLDKFQK
-214 YWDLQFYFYN
+214 YWDLQFYFFN

-230 NEWKQEKSEKDLQLV
+230 NEWKQEKSEKDLQLI
-245 FANFLTILRK
+245 FANFLTVLRK

-265 DEPLW
+265 EEPLW

-285 HTLFKSQFQKSVIAM
+285 HTFFKSQFQKSVIAM
-300 LSYPLSQEQYKS
+300 LSYPLLQEQYKS

-323 YMSQPQALMDFLT
+323 YMSQPQSLMDFLT

-349 LALNSLYELMKSYNL
+349 LALNSLYELMKNYNL

-437 LKKHPTCM
+437 LKRHPTCM
-445 IMLHREDTETGYQD
+445 IMLHKEDTESGYQD

-544 VLDAPNNGSKN
+544 VLDTSNSDSKS

>member
-15 KNKKVRAIIPQK
+15 KNKKVKTAIHQK
-27 DPDTLL
+27 EPNTLL

-38 TKLSNEID
+38 TNLSKEID

-66 KLIKNIDSD
+66 KLIESIDPD
-75 VENTARKLALL
+75 VESMTRKLSLL

-92 KINDEIISNGGNS
+92 KINDEIISNGNGVKS
-105 DRSALSE
+105 STSE
-112 DKKIIIKWL
+112 DKKMIIKWL
-121 LEKYTTFKDIICG
+121 LEKYTTFKDIIYG
-134 FIKDKLAGP
+134 FIEDKLAGS

-150 LDIILNFIKSESQRK
+150 LDIILNFIRLESQRK
-165 SSTSEVIFFPTQ
+165 SSTSQVVFFPTQ
-177 SYKSLIESILNSKNG
+177 SYKSLTESILNSKNG
-192 KVLFDGTS
+192 EILFDGTTD
-200 ENFIILE
+200 NFIVLE
-207 FLDKLQK
+207 FLDKFQK
-214 YWDLQFYFYN
+214 YWDLQFYFFN

-230 NEWKQEKSEKDLQLV
+230 NEWKQEKSEKDLQLI
-245 FANFLTILRK
+245 FANFLTVLRK

-265 DEPLW
+265 EEPLW

-300 LSYPLSQEQYKS
+300 LSYPLLQEQYKS

-323 YMSQPQALMDFLT
+323 YMSQPQSLMDFLT

-349 LALNSLYELMKSYNL
+349 LALNSLYELMKNYNL

-437 LKKHPTCM
+437 LKRHPTCM
-445 IMLHREDTETGYQD
+445 IMLHKEDTESGYQD

-544 VLDAPNNGSKN
+544 VLDTSNSDSKS

>member
-15 KNKKVRAIIPQK
+15 KNKKVKTAIHQK
-27 DPDTLL
+27 EPNTLL

-38 TKLSNEID
+38 TNLSKEID

-66 KLIKNIDSD
+66 KLIESIDPD
-75 VENTARKLALL
+75 VESTARKLSLL

-92 KINDEIISNGGNS
+92 KINDEIISNGNGAKS
-105 DRSALSE
+105 SASE
-112 DKKIIIKWL
+112 DKKMIIKWL
-121 LEKYTTFKDIICG
+121 LEKYTTFKDIIYG
-134 FIKDKLAGP
+134 FIEDKLAGS

-150 LDIILNFIKSESQRK
+150 LDIILNFIRLESQRK
-165 SSTSEVIFFPTQ
+165 SSTSQVVFFPTQ
-177 SYKSLIESILNSKNG
+177 SYKSLTESILNSKNG
-192 KVLFDGTS
+192 EILFDGTTD
-200 ENFIILE
+200 NFIVLE
-207 FLDKLQK
+207 FLDKFQK
-214 YWDLQFYFYN
+214 YWDLQFYFFN

-230 NEWKQEKSEKDLQLV
+230 NEWKQEKSEKDLQLI
-245 FANFLTILRK
+245 FANFLTVLRK

-265 DEPLW
+265 EEPLW

-300 LSYPLSQEQYKS
+300 LSYPLLQEQYKS

-323 YMSQPQALMDFLT
+323 YMSQPQSLMDFLT

-349 LALNSLYELMKSYNL
+349 LALNSLYELMKNYNL

-437 LKKHPTCM
+437 LKRHPTCM
-445 IMLHREDTETGYQD
+445 IMLHKEDTESGYQD
-459 PFNSEE
+459 PFNNEE

-544 VLDAPNNGSKN
+544 VLDTSNSDSKS

>member
-15 KNKKVRAIIPQK
+15 KNKKVKTAIHQK
-27 DPDTLL
+27 EPNTLL
-33 SLEEL
+33 FLEEL
-38 TKLSNEID
+38 TNLSKEID

-66 KLIKNIDSD
+66 KLIKSIDPD
-75 VENTARKLALL
+75 VESMARKLSLL

-92 KINDEIISNGGNS
+92 KINDEIISNGNGAKS
-105 DRSALSE
+105 SASE
-112 DKKIIIKWL
+112 DKKMIIKWL
-121 LEKYTTFKDIICG
+121 LEKYTTFKDIIYG
-134 FIKDKLAGP
+134 FIEDKLAGS

-150 LDIILNFIKSESQRK
+150 LDIILNFIRLESQRK
-165 SSTSEVIFFPTQ
+165 SSTSQVVFFPTQ
-177 SYKSLIESILNSKNG
+177 SYKSLTESILNSKNG
-192 KVLFDGTS
+192 EILFDGTTD
-200 ENFIILE
+200 NFIVLE
-207 FLDKLQK
+207 FLDKFQK
-214 YWDLQFYFYN
+214 YWDLQFYFFN

-230 NEWKQEKSEKDLQLV
+230 NEWKQEKSEKDLQLI
-245 FANFLTILRK
+245 FANFLTVLRK

-265 DEPLW
+265 EEPLW

-300 LSYPLSQEQYKS
+300 LSYPLLQEQYKS
-312 VLMILHKRIIP
+312 VLTILHKRIIP
-323 YMSQPQALMDFLT
+323 YMSQPQSLMDFLT

-349 LALNSLYELMKSYNL
+349 LALNSLYELMKNYNL

-437 LKKHPTCM
+437 LKRHPTCM
-445 IMLHREDTETGYQD
+445 IMLHKEDTESGYQD

-544 VLDAPNNGSKN
+544 VLDTSNSDSKS